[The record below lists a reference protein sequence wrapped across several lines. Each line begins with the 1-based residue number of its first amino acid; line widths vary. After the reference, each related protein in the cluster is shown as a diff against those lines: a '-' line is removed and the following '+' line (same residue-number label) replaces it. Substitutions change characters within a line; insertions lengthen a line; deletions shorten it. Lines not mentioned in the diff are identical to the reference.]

1 MTSSRPAWRLARPVV
16 TEIRPA
22 RRGQL
27 LLALDGRP
35 WRELPVEVVAR
46 MLLRVGSELDR
57 PRLRELRRELRRAE
71 ALAVAGRAL
80 RRRDHSARSIDARL
94 ERAGV
99 AADAREQAL
108 ETLQRVGYVDDE
120 RLAERRA
127 RVLCDRGWGDAAIAA
142 DLERQGVEAGA
153 AQVALAALEPE
164 HERVRRIVEERGP
177 GAKTVSYLLRRGF
190 DEDAVGPFVADGP

>member
-1 MTSSRPAWRLARPVV
+1 
-16 TEIRPA
+16 
-22 RRGQL
+22 
-27 LLALDGRP
+27 
-35 WRELPVEVVAR
+35 

-57 PRLRELRRELRRAE
+57 PRLRELRRELQRAE

-80 RRRDHSARSIDARL
+80 RTRDHSARSIDARL

-153 AQVALAALEPE
+153 ARVALAALEPE

-190 DEDAVGPFVADGP
+190 DEDAVGPSVADGP